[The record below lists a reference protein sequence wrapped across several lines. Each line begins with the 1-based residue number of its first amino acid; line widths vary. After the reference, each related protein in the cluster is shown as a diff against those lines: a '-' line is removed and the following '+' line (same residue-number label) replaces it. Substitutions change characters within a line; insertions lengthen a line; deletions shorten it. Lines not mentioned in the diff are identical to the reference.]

1 MKIFIGDIDSEQNA
15 KTEMPMLGGFLQ
27 VEPFRIENKSRTI
40 SGKLVK
46 HVTAEKKR
54 FVFIFNHIQEDDYAT
69 WIGEQR
75 LDEYR
80 EIEIEQ
86 PDGETY
92 DKYTVDFVF
101 DHQHLR
107 SKVNIDP
114 WLYDGVVFVL
124 EEV

>member
-1 MKIFIGDIDSEQNA
+1 MKIFIGDIGSEQYN

-27 VEPFRIENKSRTI
+27 AEPFRIENKSRTV

-46 HVTAEKKR
+46 DVTAEKKR
-54 FVFIFNHIQEDDYAT
+54 FVFMFDFIKEDDYAT
-69 WIGEQR
+69 WISEQR
-75 LDEYR
+75 LNDYR

-86 PDGETY
+86 PDGETF

-101 DHQHLR
+101 DHQHR
-107 SKVNIDP
+107 RARVNIDP
-114 WLYDGVVFVL
+114 WLYNGVVFVL